1 MTSILHICA
10 PVSGH
15 KGLGWNAWHT
25 TALLR
30 ERGIAADRCESEQ
43 REIIYKI
50 KKHRPRV
57 AVIMALWVELAEMA
71 RLAEHCP
78 ETVFVVK
85 NHSGPQFLAMEGK
98 SWKLWLDCGTLNR
111 TYGNVRIAAIRP
123 EMVDAV
129 AGLGSPC
136 VLLPNVYSPAEL
148 ADARAALRRGGDG
161 RWPMADSRWPITDS
175 RANHPGGLPSSNSH
189 LPTSV
194 SCLPSPHSPFHI
206 GLFGAMR
213 PLKNAVGMALAIAR
227 AAQQLREDGRVTILH
242 VNQRAEMG
250 SGADLSIITE
260 ICSRAGVGLM
270 RHDWLDHVDFKRLAA
285 QMDVC
290 VCASFEETYN
300 YVAADCVTAGAP
312 VVGSPSIY
320 WLPAA
325 QQFNPDNTESL
336 CRAILAAP
344 RWPREPQLK
353 ALEDFNAWAVER
365 LLETFAE
372 LGVECSRGRV
382 PAAEPQPTET
392 SAPATTAAATANGSG

>member
-25 TALLR
+25 TALLH

-148 ADARAALRRGGDG
+148 ADARRGLGDG
-161 RWPMADSRWPITDS
+161 SRQMGIVKRKRDAHS
-175 RANHPGGLPSSNSH
+175 SPSICQV
-189 LPTSV
+189 PT
-194 SCLPSPHSPFHI
+194 PHFPFHI